1 MIITIYLLLLTFFI
15 ILLNNYFLKK
25 KILLS
30 DSGDSHQKFSS
41 KTTIPLTGGIFIF
54 LSFLFIIYENLIEY
68 DFLIFLFLIFVLG
81 FFSDLKLIKS
91 ARKRLFYQLVVV
103 LIYVFFN
110 DVQISNTRI
119 HLIDNFLRYE
129 ILNYF
134 FVCFCALII
143 INGSNFI
150 DGLNTLNIGYYLIIC
165 LVLIFLNINEKIDID
180 ILEIKYLFF
189 IILFSYLLNLNNKF
203 FLGDSGSYLLG
214 FIFSFYLIDL
224 YDSNKHISP
233 FFIVLLLW
241 YPSFETL
248 FSMIR
253 KKILNRSS
261 MRPDSNHLHQL
272 VFFKFKKNYSG
283 NIYWSNVISANII
296 NFYNLLIFLISL
308 NFINH
313 TQIQIILI
321 ILNLIIYT
329 VIYFRLFVYRYK
341 KI

>member
-1 MIITIYLLLLTFFI
+1 MIFILYLSLLSI
-15 ILLNNYFLKK
+15 IFLFLRNYFIKE

-41 KTTIPLTGGIFIF
+41 KVTIPLIGGIFIF
-54 LSFLFIIYENLIEY
+54 SGILFFIYNSLIEY
-68 DFLIFLFLIFVLG
+68 NFLIFLFFILILG
-81 FFSDLKLIKS
+81 IFSDLKLIKS
-91 ARKRLFYQLVVV
+91 AKKRLFYQLLVV
-103 LIYVFFN
+103 LIYVISS
-110 DVQISNTRI
+110 DIQISNTRI
-119 HLIDNFLRYE
+119 HLVDNFLQFE

-134 FVCFCALII
+134 FVSFCALII

-165 LVLIFLNINEKIDID
+165 IVLLYLNNKGKIEID
-180 ILEIKYLFF
+180 VLGIKYLFL
-189 IILFSYLLNLNNKF
+189 IILFSYFMNFFNKF
-203 FLGDSGSYLLG
+203 FIGDSGSYLIG
-214 FIFSFYLIDL
+214 SIFSFHLINL
-224 YDSNKHISP
+224 YAGNQQISP

-248 FSMIR
+248 FSMVR

-261 MRPDSNHLHQL
+261 MKPDSNHLHQL
-272 VFFKFKKNYSG
+272 IFFKFKKKFSY
-283 NIYWSNVISANII
+283 NIYWSNIFSANII
-296 NFYNLLIFLISL
+296 NLYNVIIFSISL
-308 NFINH
+308 NFVTH

-321 ILNLIIYT
+321 LLNLIMYT